1 MTAPQH
7 EAAALAVTSPSQ
19 VAKAITY
26 IALTVAAV
34 YVQSQGHITAPVVI
48 AMSVAGLGAIP
59 VYFAIGTVAK
69 MLVGF
74 GLAVLQGLVL
84 TLGPTFTGGDIA
96 HVSPYVWVG
105 LVISGLAAI
114 GIAIVP
120 NKPMELVAP
129 AQIEA
134 TTPKTEA

>member
-59 VYFAIGTVAK
+59 VYFAI
-69 MLVGF
+69 
-74 GLAVLQGLVL
+74 LQGLVL